1 MANERT
7 IHTPTVYG
15 SGTTPFAVRYG
26 LDYLQVRA
34 LLYELNDNSI
44 TGAFSHLYSDPIDNI
59 ISLCFFPFTLDKV
72 FTDFNTILASR
83 IEISTSQ
90 LQTTGYRIDERV
102 PVPDRVAAPLS
113 LGQIG
118 VSPYYHN
125 FLDYAPYTK
134 VELFLPF
141 IGFETLDTDLVMGK
155 TIKIRY
161 IVDTYT
167 GKCTAYVILVE
178 SGDETV
184 IMTRDGQCG
193 VPIQVC
199 GGSGAE
205 LARNMLRANV
215 NALTGIAA
223 TGRAMASMSPV
234 GAAISA
240 GSFLASSAVGAMD
253 AAHVGVHKGGQQT
266 ALTAGYG
273 PLMAYLIYTRP
284 TVAEPSSYA
293 HNYGR
298 PCGKTLTLNTLTGYT
313 QVDTVH
319 VEGSGF
325 ATATVGERDEIER
338 LLKTGVLL

>member
-7 IHTPTVYG
+7 IHTPTIYG
-15 SGTTPFAVRYG
+15 SGVTPFAVRYG

-72 FTDFNTILASR
+72 FTDFSTILASR

-118 VSPYYHN
+118 ITRLFNN

-134 VELFLPF
+134 IEIFLPF
-141 IGFETLDTDLVMGK
+141 IGFETLDTDLIMGQ

-161 IVDTYT
+161 AVDTYT
-167 GKCTAYVILVE
+167 GKCTAYVILIKD
-178 SGDETV
+178 SAETV
-184 IMTRDGQCG
+184 ILTREGQCG
-193 VPIQVC
+193 VQIQVA
-199 GGSGAE
+199 GGNGAE

-215 NALTGIAA
+215 NALAGIAA
-223 TGRAMASMSPV
+223 TAVSLPSTPVAAATTAAGFLARSTV
-234 GAAISA
+234 GAL
-240 GSFLASSAVGAMD
+240 GD
-253 AAHVGVHKGGQQT
+253 AKLNIQKGGIQT
-266 ALTAGYG
+266 ALTSGYG

-284 TVAEPSSYA
+284 VVAEPSSYA
-293 HNYGR
+293 HSYGR
-298 PCGKTLTLNTLTGYT
+298 PCGKTLTLSACSGFT
-313 QVDTVH
+313 QVDAVH